1 MIAMSTERKFGFRG
15 WVGII
20 AVPCLLMVSVSATA
34 QQKPATPPP
43 CTPKQIAANDPT
55 CTQDEGLQEVVVT
68 GSRIARPDL
77 DRLEPTTTIDA
88 KTFDQRGY
96 LDVGQA
102 LSELPAFG
110 VQPSSAANTQN
121 GFGIAQSFVDLYSL
135 GSQRTLVLVDGR
147 RFVSESTASLSNNGS
162 NSLDGGPGQ
171 QVDLNVIPTKLIDH
185 VETIAVGGAPIY
197 GADAISGTVNI
208 ILKHDYQ
215 GIDVDGQVGASDV
228 PDAWTYRAR
237 ILAGTNFA
245 DGRGNITTVAEFTK
259 TDGLTG
265 TDRSDYSQD
274 LQFEAPLTPGKYT
287 NVLIA
292 GGAVASVNYGG
303 IPLVTDAF
311 FAPAYGYNPA
321 SVGVTNAAGQVLA
334 WAKSST
340 LTPYNLGTQTGNPIF
355 WQGGDGLRL
364 SQTSNL
370 LSPTERINVDTL
382 GNFDVTDH
390 WKTFWEGWFSETH
403 ATNLLSQPAYN
414 SALFGS
420 GGTANGNFLV
430 SINNPFLSPT
440 DRTLIQNALNA
451 YGATA
456 AGQAD
461 STYSP
466 NSFYVARGN
475 IDLQSGE
482 ATGTQTMARGVIGS
496 KGDFDIVDHK
506 FNWDAAL
513 TYGESSNTQVT
524 PSYVFQNVLNALNS
538 TLNAQG
544 QIVCAGTPTTVPVP
558 TVSSTCAPL
567 NIFGEGSPS
576 LAARQYIT
584 ALATATSYDTQR
596 DFTANLSGDVL
607 KLPAGEWKASIGF
620 ENRRESGDFSPDL
633 FYTGDY
639 GQSTQTAV
647 EGSYRTNELYGET
660 LVPIFSP
667 AQDILGLHRVEFE
680 GAVRRVDNSI
690 AGNATTWTVGARWA
704 PTQDIQF
711 RGNKT
716 ESIRAPSITEL
727 FLPSATSFQFANDP
741 CDHDYVG
748 QGSDPAVRAKNCA
761 AAGINTSNFVSNV
774 VNATAIGTSSGNT
787 SLTSE
792 TAYSKTYGFVL
803 TPRWVPKLNITFD
816 YVDIKLT
823 NAIET
828 LTLQDIL
835 DACYD
840 STDYPNNP
848 QCKSFTRNSA
858 GQITDFHAGYV
869 NAGLLEFTGYT
880 AALDYTFEL
889 PRALGTLETR
899 ANWLDTAR
907 LEQIVGTASPVSL
920 AGNIGTSK
928 SKGTIN
934 LNYDYQGFSWDWQ
947 GVFIG
952 PALFNNQNSET
963 QQNILGVGAWWVINT
978 TVGYQFTP
986 AFKMQII
993 VDNLFDKQPPY
1004 PALAG
1009 TGGNFVLATSQY
1021 FSGVLGRSLL
1031 LSADYKFR

>member
-1 MIAMSTERKFGFRG
+1 MTVTRISRG
-15 WVGII
+15 IRLRG
-20 AVPCLLMVSVSATA
+20 CLLTTALLTLSMSAIA
-34 QQKPATPPP
+34 QEKPKKPTPAE
-43 CTPKQIAANDPT
+43 CAAGTVDKSLCP
-55 CTQDEGLQEVVVT
+55 DDSLQEVVVT

-77 DRLEPTTTIDA
+77 DRLEPTTTIDS
-88 KTFDQRGY
+88 KTFDQRAY

-147 RFVSESTASLSNNGS
+147 RFVSESTASLNNNGS
-162 NSLDGGPGQ
+162 NALDGGPGQ

-208 ILKHDYQ
+208 ILKHDFQ
-215 GIDVDGQVGASDV
+215 GLDVDATVGATDV

-237 ILAGTNFA
+237 VLAGTNFA
-245 DGRGNITTVAEFTK
+245 DGRGNITAVAEFTR
-259 TDGLTG
+259 TDGLVG
-265 TDRSDYSQD
+265 TDRADYSQD

-292 GGAVASVNYGG
+292 NGSVPSVNYGG
-303 IPLVTDAF
+303 IPLVTDTF
-311 FAPAYGYNPA
+311 FAPAFGQNP
-321 SVGVTNAAGQVLA
+321 SQLGVTNAAGQVLA

-355 WQGGDGLRL
+355 WQGGDGIRL
-364 SQTSNL
+364 SQESNL
-370 LSPTERINVDTL
+370 LSPTERVNVDTL
-382 GNFDVTDH
+382 GNFAITDH
-390 WKTFWEGWFSETH
+390 WKIFGEGWFSETH

-414 SALFGS
+414 TALFGA
-420 GGTANGNFLV
+420 GGTPNGNFIL
-430 SINNPFLSPT
+430 SINNPFLSAT

-456 AGQAD
+456 AGAAD
-461 STYSP
+461 PAFNP
-466 NSFYVARGN
+466 NQFYVSRAN

-482 ATGTQTMARGVIGS
+482 ATGTQTVARGVLGS
-496 KGDFDIVDHK
+496 KGDFSIGDHNY
-506 FNWDAAL
+506 NWEIAGN
-513 TYGESSNTQVT
+513 YGESSNTQVT
-524 PSYVFQNVLNALNS
+524 PSYVFQNVLNALNA
-538 TLNAQG
+538 TTNAAG
-544 QIVCAGTPTTVPVP
+544 QIVCAGTPVAAPVP
-558 TVSSTCAPL
+558 TISSTCAPL
-567 NIFGEGSPS
+567 NIFGLGSPS
-576 LAARQYIT
+576 LAAKQYIT
-584 ALATATSYDTQR
+584 ALASATSYDTQR

-607 KLPAGEWKASIGF
+607 KLPGGEWKASVGY

-633 FYTGDY
+633 YYTGSY
-639 GQSTQTAV
+639 GQSSQTAV

-660 LVPIFSP
+660 LVPIFGP
-667 AQDILGLHRVEFE
+667 EQDIPGLHRVEFE
-680 GAVRRVDNSI
+680 GAARRVDNSI
-690 AGNATTWTVGARWA
+690 AGDATTWTAGVRWS

-727 FLPSATSFQFANDP
+727 FLPSATSFQFADDP
-741 CDHDYVG
+741 CDHDYVT
-748 QGSDPAVRAKNCA
+748 QGSAPATRAKNCA
-761 AAGINTSNFVSNV
+761 AAGINTATFVSDV

-816 YVDIKLT
+816 YVDIRLT

-848 QCKSFTRNSA
+848 ECKSFSRNAA
-858 GQITDFHAGYV
+858 GQITTFHAGYV
-869 NAGLLEFTGYT
+869 NAGLLEFTGYQ
-880 AALDYTFEL
+880 AALDYLFEL
-889 PRALGTLETR
+889 PRGLGTFETR
-899 ANWLDTAR
+899 AHWLDTAR
-907 LEQIVGTASPVSL
+907 LEQTVGTASPVSL

-928 SKGTIN
+928 SKGSIDLLYN
-934 LNYDYQGFSWDWQ
+934 FRGFSWNWQ
-947 GVFIG
+947 GIFIG

-963 QQNILGVGAWWVINT
+963 QQNILGVGAWWIINT
-978 TVGYQFTP
+978 TVGYQFTQH
-986 AFKMQII
+986 FKTQLI
-993 VDNLFDKQPPY
+993 VNNLFDKQPPY

-1009 TGGNFVLATSQY
+1009 TGGNFVLATTQY
-1021 FSGVLGRSLL
+1021 FPGILGRNLL
-1031 LSADYKFR
+1031 LTADYKF